1 VQQQVSAVDGTG
13 RTLAR
18 RIAVILLC
26 IAMATVARAE
36 PPLMTADVVR
46 FLRAGISEPTIL
58 VELKSRGFGETLDT
72 PRETSLREAG
82 ATETLIVALRRVAP
96 GETPAPAAAAGATP
110 ARSTSAPAIAGPVF
124 AAGTRTVR
132 VPVSV
137 LDKAGEPV
145 LGLGEQDF
153 KIAENGK
160 HRDVTL
166 FSGERRPLRI
176 VLALDLSRSM
186 TNKIRQV
193 EEALR
198 HFIDL
203 LEPADEIMVITF
215 SGNVRV
221 VQDLT
226 SDRALLEHVLEQDL
240 EPEGAT
246 ALYDAAFESIKR
258 VAKGP
263 AESKAV
269 VLVTDGVDTASG
281 ISFETLREYA
291 RRAEVPVYSIGLDS
305 GNELGSSRPGG
316 RPGGGGRGGFP
327 GGIGGIGGGRGGFGG
342 GRGGGGG
349 GRGGGPGGRG
359 GMHREGFDAKPLVEL
374 ADDTGGHAEIIKGLD
389 HYTPDSDTPGSG
401 KLKAAV
407 ESIASTLRHRYL
419 LGYEPLDGQAGWRT
433 IHVDVDRPAG
443 AVPRTRKGYYAGA

>member
-1 VQQQVSAVDGTG
+1 MVQRKVSAVERTG
-13 RTLAR
+13 RTFAG

-26 IAMATVARAE
+26 LAMATVVRAD
-36 PPLMTADVVR
+36 PPLTTADVVR
-46 FLRAGISEPTIL
+46 FLHAGISEATIL
-58 VELKSRGFGETLDT
+58 VELKSRGFGETLDMT
-72 PRETSLREAG
+72 RETSLREAG

-96 GETPAPAAAAGATP
+96 GEKPAVAAPPGATP
-110 ARSTSAPAIAGPVF
+110 AHSTAPPAIPAGPGPVF

-153 KIAENGK
+153 KIAENGRR
-160 HRDVTL
+160 RDVTL

-203 LEPADEIMVITF
+203 LEPNDEIMVITF
-215 SGNVRV
+215 SGSVRV

-226 SDRALLEHVLEQDL
+226 SDRGLLEHVLEQDL
-240 EPEGAT
+240 ETEGAT

-269 VLVTDGVDTASG
+269 VLVTDGA
-281 ISFETLREYA
+281 
-291 RRAEVPVYSIGLDS
+291 
-305 GNELGSSRPGG
+305 
-316 RPGGGGRGGFP
+316 
-327 GGIGGIGGGRGGFGG
+327 
-342 GRGGGGG
+342 
-349 GRGGGPGGRG
+349 
-359 GMHREGFDAKPLVEL
+359 
-374 ADDTGGHAEIIKGLD
+374 
-389 HYTPDSDTPGSG
+389 
-401 KLKAAV
+401 
-407 ESIASTLRHRYL
+407 
-419 LGYEPLDGQAGWRT
+419 
-433 IHVDVDRPAG
+433 
-443 AVPRTRKGYYAGA
+443 

>member
-1 VQQQVSAVDGTG
+1 
-13 RTLAR
+13 R
-18 RIAVILLC
+18 R
-26 IAMATVARAE
+26 
-36 PPLMTADVVR
+36 
-46 FLRAGISEPTIL
+46 
-58 VELKSRGFGETLDT
+58 
-72 PRETSLREAG
+72 
-82 ATETLIVALRRVAP
+82 
-96 GETPAPAAAAGATP
+96 
-110 ARSTSAPAIAGPVF
+110 
-124 AAGTRTVR
+124 
-132 VPVSV
+132 
-137 LDKAGEPV
+137 
-145 LGLGEQDF
+145 
-153 KIAENGK
+153 
-160 HRDVTL
+160 RDVTL

-203 LEPADEIMVITF
+203 LEPNDEIMVITF
-215 SGNVRV
+215 SGSVRV

-226 SDRALLEHVLEQDL
+226 SDRGLLEHVLEQDL
-240 EPEGAT
+240 ETEGAT

-305 GNELGSSRPGG
+305 GNEPGSPPGRRPG
-316 RPGGGGRGGFP
+316 GGGGRGGFP

-349 GRGGGPGGRG
+349 GRGGPGGRG
-359 GMHREGFDAKPLVEL
+359 GMHREGFDAKPLTEL

-433 IHVDVDRPAG
+433 IHVDVDRPPG